1 MEPGLDKRTILA
13 FVIIGLMVLF
23 MSTDTWRRL
32 VGMPT
37 SDELAAQQVQVEA
50 DASTPATEEQVP
62 ATPPTDGPA
71 APVLA
76 DAGPD
81 SSATPLPDVFE
92 APAQDL
98 PERLVRVE
106 TDQFIATFSTRGAS
120 LVRHELKGLKSYHGE
135 TVVLVKDGSRNLA
148 LDFNLNGRA
157 VDTGDLVFACEAPDQ
172 VALAPGEQTELV
184 FTYTGRDGGRLT
196 ARYLL
201 RGSSYRMDVGLA
213 LENLSEPLRHHSFGL
228 GWSSGLEL
236 TESSPMQDNMYTE
249 ALALVGS
256 EMEGY
261 RLGRKDEEAGE
272 TRKGTVHW
280 VATRNKYFQLALVP
294 LDIKADQVSFLGR
307 QTHPGQADAHG
318 SYSFDLEL
326 PLDPQKGLNSNFALF
341 LGPLQ
346 KKALADMDPTL
357 EQTIMTKTSLG
368 FMGFM
373 WPLIRPFAAVV
384 LWVFTKLHLFISNYG
399 VIILVF
405 SVLVKL
411 AVWPLTSKS
420 NRSMKEMARIR
431 PIQEELKRRYGKN
444 PQKLQE
450 ETMKLFREHKVNPFG
465 GCLPNL
471 LQMPLLFAMYFV
483 FRGAFELRGASF
495 ILWITDLS
503 LPDSIF
509 SLPFTLPMF
518 GSEVSLLA
526 ILFAVTNFFMMKMSM
541 TDPNQKAMLYIM
553 PVMMWFIFNQ
563 LPSGLTLYYT
573 MFNIL
578 STVQQRWMSGPDLPP
593 LALPVEDSPKGK
605 KTKAS

>member
-37 SDELAAQQVQVEA
+37 SDELAAQQVQVEPDTPPPA
-50 DASTPATEEQVP
+50 GPEDTKPDAPQDEAVPTLAAAQPDSATGPVP
-62 ATPPTDGPA
+62 A
-71 APVLA
+71 
-76 DAGPD
+76 
-81 SSATPLPDVFE
+81 VFE
-92 APAQDL
+92 VPAQDL

-106 TDQFIATFSTRGAS
+106 TGQYIATFSTRGAG

-135 TVVLVKDGSRNLA
+135 TVVLVKDGSNNLA

-157 VDTGDLVFACEAPDQ
+157 VETGGLVFACDAPDQ
-172 VALAPGEQTELV
+172 QVLAAGEQTELV

-196 ARYLL
+196 TRYLL
-201 RGSSYRMDVGLA
+201 RGSSYRMDVAMA
-213 LENLSEPLRHHSFGL
+213 LEDLAEPIRHHSFGL
-228 GWSSGLEL
+228 TWSSGLEL

-261 RLGRKDEEAGE
+261 RLGRKEEEAGE

-280 VATRNKYFQLALVP
+280 AAVRNKYFQLALVP
-294 LDIKADQVSFLGR
+294 LDVKADEVSFLGR
-307 QTHPGQADAHG
+307 QTRPGEADAHG

-326 PLDPQKGLNSNFALF
+326 PLDQDKGLNSNFALY

-346 KKALADMDPTL
+346 KSALADMDPTL

-373 WPLIRPFAAVV
+373 WPLIKPFAALV

-411 AVWPLTSKS
+411 AVWPLTAKS

-431 PIQEELKRRYGKN
+431 PIQEELKRRHAKN

-495 ILWITDLS
+495 VWWITDLS

-509 SLPFTLPMF
+509 TLPFSLPLY

-526 ILFAVTNFFMMKMSM
+526 ILFAVTNFFMMRMSM

-573 MFNIL
+573 LFNVL
-578 STVQQRWMSGPDLPP
+578 STTQQRWLSGPDLPP
-593 LALPVEDSPKGK
+593 LPLPVDDSPKGK
-605 KTKAS
+605 KSKLS